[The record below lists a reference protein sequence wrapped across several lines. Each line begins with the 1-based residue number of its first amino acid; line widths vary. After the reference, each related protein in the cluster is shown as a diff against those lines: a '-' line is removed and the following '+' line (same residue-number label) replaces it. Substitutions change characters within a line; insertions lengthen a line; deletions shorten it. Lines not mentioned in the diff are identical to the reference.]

1 MKLVLFSKHFAG
13 EDVPKLAARANK
25 LGLDGYDLAVRPG
38 QAVNPEN
45 ALTALPEA
53 VSFFKKEGLAIP
65 MVTARGNL
73 LSPED
78 DDVRPLLKAMD
89 KADVR
94 LLKLGYFHLKRF
106 QPFDYWKEVDAARK
120 ILAKWAKLG
129 AEYRIR
135 ICYHTHSAHKGEHLY
150 LGSNA
155 SGLMH
160 LLEGQDSV
168 NLGAYL
174 DAGHLEAEGEPF
186 DFAVP
191 ITGKY
196 FSMLAVKDVRI
207 EKVGE
212 ERKAHWMP
220 AGQGQVDWNN
230 VFRTLGNEGFD
241 GTISIHAEYEV
252 SGNET
257 FESQLPK
264 EVAFF
269 RDKVK
274 KFLK

>member
-13 EDVPKLAARANK
+13 EDIPKLAARANQ

-45 ALTALPEA
+45 AGSALPEA
-53 VSFFKKEGLAIP
+53 VSFFKKEGLAVP

-73 LSPED
+73 LSPD
-78 DDVRPLLKAMD
+78 DEDVRPLLKAMD

-106 QPFDYWKEVDAARK
+106 QPIDYWKEVDAARK

-129 AEYRIR
+129 AEYQVR

-160 LLEGQDSV
+160 LLEGQDSA

-186 DFAVP
+186 DFALP
-191 ITGKY
+191 IVGKY
-196 FSMLAVKDVRI
+196 FSMLAVKDVKI
-207 EKVGE
+207 EKIGE
-212 ERKAHWMP
+212 DRTLRWMS

-230 VFRTLGNEGFD
+230 VFRTLAGAGFS
-241 GTISIHAEYEV
+241 GPVSIHAEYQV
-252 SGNET
+252 SGQDA
-257 FESQLPK
+257 FEAQLPK
-264 EVAFF
+264 EVVFF
-269 RDKVK
+269 REKVK
-274 KFLK
+274 AFLK